1 LKSNNSENNF
11 VADEFDVFLTAN
23 AISVLKILRTNLV
36 FYACLAS
43 NYAAFGLKLLG
54 SVILPRQW
62 LKATPSF

>member
-1 LKSNNSENNF
+1 M
-11 VADEFDVFLTAN
+11 TAN
-23 AISVLKILRTNLV
+23 AISGLKILRTNLV
-36 FYACLAS
+36 FYACLVS